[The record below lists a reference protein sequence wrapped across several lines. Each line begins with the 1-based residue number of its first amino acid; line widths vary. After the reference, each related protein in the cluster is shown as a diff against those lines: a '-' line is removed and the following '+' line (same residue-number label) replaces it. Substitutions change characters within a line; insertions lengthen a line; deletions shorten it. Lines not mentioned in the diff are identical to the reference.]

1 MYIPKNK
8 TLTNQYTNG
17 GQYLLATTGENYVG
31 YYHVLFNNK
40 KYTGKFQTS
49 DSIEL
54 NEITIIK
61 KNIPTIYDNI
71 VKDNNILNIK
81 TYNNIP
87 MYQSKPTLSD
97 YENGFMLRYFSKR
110 KNNGIVSIQEISADD
125 YYDVKY
131 RKGKYDYNL
140 YNVIKISWIIVGSVE
155 SAVKSDGTIRMGVV
169 ELNARTLERKESE
182 MSGISKYLSN
192 TTEFIKL
199 KA

>member
-61 KNIPTIYDNI
+61 EH
-71 VKDNNILNIK
+71 NNLLFKSYVFN
-81 TYNNIP
+81 
-87 MYQSKPTLSD
+87 
-97 YENGFMLRYFSKR
+97 
-110 KNNGIVSIQEISADD
+110 
-125 YYDVKY
+125 KY
-131 RKGKYDYNL
+131 
-140 YNVIKISWIIVGSVE
+140 
-155 SAVKSDGTIRMGVV
+155 
-169 ELNARTLERKESE
+169 
-182 MSGISKYLSN
+182 
-192 TTEFIKL
+192 
-199 KA
+199 